1 MKGCTWW
8 GAGGACRRLHRLVDG
23 RGMHSGLPLTPTF
36 RRPTCTS
43 SSRVGEEVAVAER
56 WRRWKSPRARRV
68 RSFFLLKQ
76 LSDVLAQLRLE
87 PLRLGEEP
95 LRLGD
100 AIREALADRVDVGL
114 EPLAPV
120 GEGPFLLH
128 SLQPVPP
135 RSQGGNGLLVGV
147 VPPDVIPLA
156 T

>member
-1 MKGCTWW
+1 MPAASK
-8 GAGGACRRLHRLVDG
+8 AGGG
-23 RGMHSGLPLTPTF
+23 HSGLPLTPTF

-100 AIREALADRVDVGL
+100 AIREALADRVDAVGDI
-114 EPLAPV
+114 
-120 GEGPFLLH
+120 PFLSH
-128 SLQPVPP
+128 SLQPLFI

>member
-1 MKGCTWW
+1 MKGCTW
-8 GAGGACRRLHRLVDG
+8 GGACRRLHRLVDG
-23 RGMHSGLPLTPTF
+23 RGMHPGLPLTPTF

-56 WRRWKSPRARRV
+56 WRRWKSPQARRV

-100 AIREALADRVDVGL
+100 AIREALADRVDV
-114 EPLAPV
+114 V
-120 GEGPFLLH
+120 GENLVLLH

>member
-8 GAGGACRRLHRLVDG
+8 GGGACRRLHRLVDG

-76 LSDVLAQLRLE
+76 LPDVLAQIRLE

-100 AIREALADRVDVGL
+100 AIREALADRVDV
-114 EPLAPV
+114 V
-120 GEGPFLLH
+120 GENLVLLH

-147 VPPDVIPLA
+147 VPSDVIPLA